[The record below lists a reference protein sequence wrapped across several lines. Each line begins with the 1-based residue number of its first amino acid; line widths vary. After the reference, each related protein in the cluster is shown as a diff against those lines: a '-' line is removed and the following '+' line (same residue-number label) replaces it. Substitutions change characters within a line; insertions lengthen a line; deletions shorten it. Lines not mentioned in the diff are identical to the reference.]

1 MSDKKK
7 NRGCLIALLVVIGL
21 MLAGIIIFSSFIGH
35 LSSGKSV
42 KITDGTTV
50 VLDFNGPVAY
60 QEHGLW
66 EENPGGFY
74 PLLNALDRIPGDSR
88 VTSLVIRYTGAP
100 LWQTEELNSALEKI
114 KKSGKKIY
122 AYYDNLN
129 SSSFLASRL
138 ADEIWMEP
146 SASSFIDLKGYYYSM
161 PFYKRLFDKMGIQ
174 FTVIHM
180 GAYKGTG
187 ENYTQQDM
195 SPEMRSNLESVFD
208 GMFQRFIDLF
218 AQSRKIDRDSFEK
231 KVLNGDYFLISPEEA
246 LEYGLVDKIGYEPE
260 FYESTGIDR
269 EKCVSLTD
277 YASRESLPMARDKIA
292 LIYAQGTIAMGESKN
307 SYNPL
312 FGRMQVLGEKSF
324 SEEVRKAEE
333 REDIKGIV
341 VRVDSPG
348 GDALASDIMWAA
360 LKKAAEKKPVY
371 VSVGGMGASGGYY
384 ISTPAKKIFV
394 DESSIVGSIGVVAML
409 PNFTRLMED
418 KIGLDYR
425 VISKGRFSG
434 FGNPF
439 KEVTGQEAF
448 RLKESMKK
456 TYTEFKSR
464 VAEGRGLDMDRVEEL
479 AQGKIYLGR
488 DFVRLG
494 LADHIGGLQD
504 ALQAMKEE
512 LKVGRAQ
519 VVIYPEPLSFWERL
533 RQGSLWGMSRETI
546 SAESFLRSLAGTN
559 PVKTEFLYW
568 DLDEAL

>member
-1 MSDKKK
+1 MSEKKK
-7 NRGCLIALLVVIGL
+7 NKGCLIALLVVIGL
-21 MLAGIIIFSSFIGH
+21 MLAGIIIFSSFIGQI
-35 LSSGKSV
+35 SSGKPV
-42 KITDGTTV
+42 KVAEGATIV
-50 VLDFNGPVAY
+50 IDFNGPVAY

-66 EENPGGFY
+66 QEGPGGYY
-74 PLLNALDRIPGDSR
+74 PLMNALDNISEDSR
-88 VTSLVIRYTGAP
+88 VSSLLIRYTGAP
-100 LWQTEELNSALEKI
+100 LWQTEEINRALEKV

-129 SSSFLASRL
+129 SGAFLAARL
-138 ADEIWMEP
+138 ADEIWMQP
-146 SASSFIDLKGYYYSM
+146 SASSFVDLKGYYYSI

-208 GMFQRFIDLF
+208 GLFQRFLDLF
-218 AQSRKIDRDSFEK
+218 SQSRKIDRDSFEK
-231 KVLNGDYFLISPEEA
+231 KVINGDYFLISPTEA
-246 LEYGLVDKIGYEPE
+246 LESGLVDKIGYEPE

-269 EKCVSLTD
+269 KKCVSLAD
-277 YASRESLPMARDKIA
+277 YASREPLPMARDKVA
-292 LIYAQGTIAMGESKN
+292 LIYAEGTISMGESRS

-324 SEEVRKAEE
+324 TEQVRKAQE
-333 REDIKGIV
+333 RDDIKGIV

-360 LKKAAEKKPVY
+360 LKKASEKKPVY

-409 PNFTRLMED
+409 PNFTHLMED

-425 VISKGRFSG
+425 VISKGRFAG

-439 KEVTGQEAF
+439 KEVTGNEAL

-456 TYTEFKSR
+456 TYMEFKSR
-464 VAEGRGLDMDRVEEL
+464 VAEGRGMDMDRVEEL

-494 LADHIGGLQD
+494 LADDIGGLQE

-512 LKVGRAQ
+512 LKISRAQ
-519 VVIYPEPLSFWERL
+519 VVIYPEALSFWERL
-533 RQGSLWGMSRETI
+533 RKGSLFGMKNETI
-546 SAESFLRSLAGTN
+546 SVESFLQALTGTN
-559 PVKTEFLYW
+559 PVKTEFIYR
-568 DLDEAL
+568 DLGEAL